1 MLLFSKPYL
10 DEYKNFVSTIK
21 DPLERLDDIEVYLD
35 DFERGF
41 DQIYGNHAIG
51 RISNKEYKILVKE
64 RDSFFKWGNEEI
76 TSIKAQYSDLI
87 EERSEKSWS
96 GHKRLK
102 FPVVW
107 NRKSYNK
114 IEPDIRTAGLKGD
127 WIAWLLANFTEG
139 KDEYWT
145 YDDRIINAA
154 QLDMYYY
161 LEFLDDS
168 FSVSYSCSK
177 ISNNFVT
184 FLFNAQKVLELKKE
198 VNTFGR
204 RRNYPSLEKEPTE
217 LDKII
222 IRTMKNRI
230 KINKDL
236 NWHNVLRD
244 LKNNT
249 YENKT
254 ITIAPIATMR
264 DEMKDAILLH
274 EKGLTEATQKLLI
287 STFQKKL
294 TTFRKLL
301 LPK

>member
-1 MLLFSKPYL
+1 MEYL

-21 DPLERLDDIEVYLD
+21 DPLERLDDIKVYLD

-41 DQIYGNHAIG
+41 DQIEGNHEMG
-51 RISNKEYKILVKE
+51 LISNKEYKSLVKE
-64 RDSFFKWGNEEI
+64 RDGLFLWGNEEI
-76 TSIKAQYSDLI
+76 TSIKDLHSDLI
-87 EERSEKSWS
+87 DERSKKSWS
-96 GHKRLK
+96 GHKRLQ

-107 NRKSYNK
+107 NRESYNK
-114 IEPDIRTAGLKGD
+114 IEPEIRTAGRKGD
-127 WIAWLLANFTEG
+127 WIAWLLANLTEG

-145 YDDRIINAA
+145 YEDRIINAA

-161 LEFLDDS
+161 LDFLDDS

-198 VNTFGR
+198 VNMVGR
-204 RRNYPSLEKEPTE
+204 RRRYPSLEKEPTE

-230 KINKDL
+230 KSNKSL
-236 NWHNVLRD
+236 NWRKVLYD

-249 YENKT
+249 YQNQT
-254 ITIAPIATMR
+254 ITIAQIVTMR
-264 DEMKDAILLH
+264 DEMREAILLH
-274 EKGLTEATQKLLI
+274 EEGMTEATQKLLI

-294 TTFRKLL
+294 TYFRKLL

>member
-1 MLLFSKPYL
+1 MEYL

-184 FLFNAQKVLELKKE
+184 FLFNVQKVLELKKE

>member
-1 MLLFSKPYL
+1 MQSL

-21 DPLERLDDIEVYLD
+21 DPLERLDEIEAFLE
-35 DFERGF
+35 FLENPRGEIEASY
-41 DQIYGNHAIG
+41 DMGS
-51 RISNKEYKILVKE
+51 ISREEYE
-64 RDSFFKWGNEEI
+64 TESQEMDSYFKWGWPQISALKTEHADIINKRAK
-76 TSIKAQYSDLI
+76 KA
-87 EERSEKSWS
+87 WS
-96 GHKRLK
+96 GHERLQ

-107 NRKSYNK
+107 NRESYNK
-114 IEPDIRTAGLKGD
+114 IEPEIRTAGRKGD
-127 WIAWLLANFTEG
+127 WIEWLLANLTEG

-145 YDDRIINAA
+145 YEDRILNAA

-161 LEFLDDS
+161 LDFLEDS
-168 FSVSYSCSK
+168 YSVSYSCSK

-249 YENKT
+249 YENQT

>member
-1 MLLFSKPYL
+1 MEYL

-21 DPLERLDDIEVYLD
+21 DPLERLDDIEVYME

-41 DQIYGNHAIG
+41 DQIDGNHEMG
-51 RISNKEYKILVKE
+51 LVSNKEYKIQVKE
-64 RDSFFKWGNEEI
+64 RDSFFKYCNEEI
-76 TSIKAQYSDLI
+76 TSIKDQHSDLI
-87 EERSEKSWS
+87 DERSKKAWS
-96 GHKRLK
+96 GHKRLP

-107 NRKSYNK
+107 NRGSYNK
-114 IEPDIRTAGLKGD
+114 IESDIRTAGLKGD
-127 WIAWLLANFTEG
+127 WITWLLANFTEG

-145 YDDRIINAA
+145 YEDRIINAA

-198 VNTFGR
+198 VNTFGSR
-204 RRNYPSLEKEPTE
+204 RKYPSLENEPTA

-230 KINKDL
+230 KSKKDL

-249 YENKT
+249 YENQT

>member
-1 MLLFSKPYL
+1 MKYL
-10 DEYKNFVSTIK
+10 DDYKNFVSTIE
-21 DPLERLDDIEVYLD
+21 DPLERLDDIEVYLE
-35 DFERGF
+35 DFENGF
-41 DQIYGNHAIG
+41 DQIIGNHALG
-51 RISNKEYKILVKE
+51 LISNKEYKSQVKE
-64 RDSFFKWGNEEI
+64 RDSFFKWGNAQI
-76 TSIKAQYSDLI
+76 SALKAEHADLI
-87 EERSEKSWS
+87 NKRAKNSWS
-96 GHKRLK
+96 GHKRLQ

-107 NRKSYNK
+107 NRESYNK
-114 IEPDIRTAGLKGD
+114 IEPEIRTAGRKGD
-127 WIAWLLANFTEG
+127 WIAWLLANLTEG

-145 YDDRIINAA
+145 YEDRIINAA

-249 YENKT
+249 YENQT

-264 DEMKDAILLH
+264 DEMKDAILLY
-274 EKGLTEATQKLLI
+274 EEGLTEATQKLLI

-294 TTFRKLL
+294 TYFRKLL

>member
-1 MLLFSKPYL
+1 MEYL
-10 DEYKNFVSTIK
+10 DGYKNFVSTIK

-41 DQIYGNHAIG
+41 DQIEGNHEMG
-51 RISNKEYKILVKE
+51 LISNKEYKSLVKE
-64 RDSFFKWGNEEI
+64 RDGLFLWGNEEI
-76 TSIKAQYSDLI
+76 TSIKDLHSDLI

-145 YDDRIINAA
+145 YEDRIINAA
-154 QLDMYYY
+154 QLDIYYY
-161 LEFLDDS
+161 LDFLDDS

-184 FLFNAQKVLELKKE
+184 FLFNAQKLLELKKE
-198 VNTFGR
+198 VNTVGR
-204 RRNYPSLEKEPTE
+204 RRKYPSLEKEPTE

-230 KINKDL
+230 TINKDL

-249 YENKT
+249 YENQT

-264 DEMKDAILLH
+264 DEMKDAILLY
-274 EKGLTEATQKLLI
+274 EEGLTEATQKLLI

-294 TTFRKLL
+294 TYFRKLL

>member
-1 MLLFSKPYL
+1 MEYL
-10 DEYKNFVSTIK
+10 DGYKNFVSTIK

-41 DQIYGNHAIG
+41 DQIEGNHEMG
-51 RISNKEYKILVKE
+51 LISNKEYKSLVKE
-64 RDSFFKWGNEEI
+64 RDGLFLWGNEEI
-76 TSIKAQYSDLI
+76 TSIKDLHSDLI
-87 EERSEKSWS
+87 EERSKNSWS
-96 GHKRLK
+96 GHNRLK

-107 NRKSYNK
+107 DRDSYNK
-114 IEPDIRTAGLKGD
+114 IEPEIRTAGRKGE
-127 WIAWLLANFTEG
+127 WIEWLLGNLTEG

-145 YDDRIINAA
+145 YEDRIINAA

-161 LEFLDDS
+161 LDFLDDS

-184 FLFNAQKVLELKKE
+184 FLFNAQKVFELKKE
-198 VNTFGR
+198 DNTVGR
-204 RRNYPSLEKEPTE
+204 RRKYPSLEKEPTE

-222 IRTMKNRI
+222 KRTMQNRI
-230 KINKDL
+230 KSNKDL

-249 YENKT
+249 NEHQT
-254 ITIAPIATMR
+254 ITIKEIATIHN
-264 DEMKDAILLH
+264 EMKDGILLY
-274 EKGLTEATQKLLI
+274 EDGLTEATQKLLT

-301 LPK
+301 LRK

>member
-1 MLLFSKPYL
+1 MTLRG
-10 DEYKNFVSTIK
+10 VS
-21 DPLERLDDIEVYLD
+21 
-35 DFERGF
+35 
-41 DQIYGNHAIG
+41 
-51 RISNKEYKILVKE
+51 ISNKEYKILVKE

-145 YDDRIINAA
+145 YEDRIINAA

-249 YENKT
+249 YENQT

-294 TTFRKLL
+294 TYFRKLL

>member
-1 MLLFSKPYL
+1 MQSL

-21 DPLERLDDIEVYLD
+21 DPLERLDEIEVLLEFLENPRTEIEGHYDMGSISREAYETESQELD
-35 DFERGF
+35 SYFNWGMP
-41 DQIYGNHAIG
+41 QISALKTEHADI
-51 RISNKEYKILVKE
+51 INKRAK
-64 RDSFFKWGNEEI
+64 
-76 TSIKAQYSDLI
+76 KA
-87 EERSEKSWS
+87 WS
-96 GHKRLK
+96 GHERLQ

-107 NRKSYNK
+107 NRESYNK
-114 IEPDIRTAGLKGD
+114 IEPEIRTAGRKGD
-127 WIAWLLANFTEG
+127 WIEWLLANLTEG

-145 YDDRIINAA
+145 YEDRIINAA

-161 LEFLDDS
+161 LDFLDDS

-198 VNTFGR
+198 VNMVGR
-204 RRNYPSLEKEPTE
+204 RRRYPSLEKEPTE

-222 IRTMKNRI
+222 KRTMQNRI
-230 KINKDL
+230 KSNKDL

-249 YENKT
+249 SENQT
-254 ITIAPIATMR
+254 ITIVPIATIR
-264 DEMKDAILLH
+264 DEMKDTILLY
-274 EKGLTEATQKLLI
+274 EDGLTEPTQKLLTT
-287 STFQKKL
+287 TFEKNL
-294 TTFRKLL
+294 TYFRKLL

>member
-1 MLLFSKPYL
+1 MQSL

-21 DPLERLDDIEVYLD
+21 DPLERLDEIEAFLEFLENPRGEIEANYDI
-35 DFERGF
+35 GS
-41 DQIYGNHAIG
+41 
-51 RISNKEYKILVKE
+51 ISREEYE
-64 RDSFFKWGNEEI
+64 TESQEMDSYFKWGMPQI
-76 TSIKAQYSDLI
+76 SSIKAQHSDLI
-87 EERSEKSWS
+87 VERSKKSWS
-96 GHKRLK
+96 GHKRLQ

-107 NRKSYNK
+107 NRESYNK
-114 IEPDIRTAGLKGD
+114 IEPDIRTAGRKGD
-127 WIAWLLANFTEG
+127 WIVWLLANFTEG

-145 YDDRIINAA
+145 YEDRILNAA

-161 LEFLDDS
+161 WDLLKDS
-168 FSVSYSCSK
+168 WVSYSCSK

>member
-1 MLLFSKPYL
+1 MQSL

-21 DPLERLDDIEVYLD
+21 DPLERLDEIEAFLEFLENPRGEIEANYDI
-35 DFERGF
+35 GS
-41 DQIYGNHAIG
+41 
-51 RISNKEYKILVKE
+51 ISREEYE
-64 RDSFFKWGNEEI
+64 TESQEMDSYFKWGMPQI
-76 TSIKAQYSDLI
+76 SSIKAQHSDLI
-87 EERSEKSWS
+87 VERSKKSWS
-96 GHKRLK
+96 GHKRLQ

-107 NRKSYNK
+107 NRESYNK
-114 IEPDIRTAGLKGD
+114 IEPEIRTAGRKGD
-127 WIAWLLANFTEG
+127 WIEWLLANLTEG

-145 YDDRIINAA
+145 YEDRILNAA

-161 LEFLDDS
+161 WDLLKDS
-168 FSVSYSCSK
+168 WVSYSCSK

-249 YENKT
+249 YENQT

-264 DEMKDAILLH
+264 DEMKDAILLY
-274 EKGLTEATQKLLI
+274 EEGLTEATQKLLI

-294 TTFRKLL
+294 TYFRKLL

>member
-1 MLLFSKPYL
+1 MEYL

-21 DPLERLDDIEVYLD
+21 DPLERLDDIEVYME

-41 DQIYGNHAIG
+41 DQIDGNHEMG
-51 RISNKEYKILVKE
+51 LVSNKEYKIQVKE
-64 RDSFFKWGNEEI
+64 RDSFFKYCNEEI
-76 TSIKAQYSDLI
+76 TSIKDQHSDLI
-87 EERSEKSWS
+87 DERSKKAWS
-96 GHKRLK
+96 GHKRLP

-107 NRKSYNK
+107 NRGSYNK

-127 WIAWLLANFTEG
+127 WITWLLENFTEG

-145 YDDRIINAA
+145 YEDRIINAA

-161 LEFLDDS
+161 LDFLDDS

-198 VNTFGR
+198 VNMVGR
-204 RRNYPSLEKEPTE
+204 RRRYQSLEKEPTE

-230 KINKDL
+230 KSKKDL

-249 YENKT
+249 YENQT

-274 EKGLTEATQKLLI
+274 EEGMTEATQKLLI

-294 TTFRKLL
+294 TSFRKLL

>member
-1 MLLFSKPYL
+1 MESLTDYKKFFSSI
-10 DEYKNFVSTIK
+10 E
-21 DPLERLDDIEVYLD
+21 DPLEQLDEIEVLLEFLENPRGEIEANYDMGSISREAYETESQELD
-35 DFERGF
+35 SYFNWGMP
-41 DQIYGNHAIG
+41 QISALKTEHADI
-51 RISNKEYKILVKE
+51 INKRAK
-64 RDSFFKWGNEEI
+64 
-76 TSIKAQYSDLI
+76 KA
-87 EERSEKSWS
+87 WS
-96 GHKRLK
+96 GHERLQ

-114 IEPDIRTAGLKGD
+114 IEPEIRTAGRKGD
-127 WIAWLLANFTEG
+127 WIEWLLGNLTEG

-154 QLDMYYY
+154 HLDMYYY
-161 LEFLDDS
+161 WDLLKDS
-168 FSVSYSCSK
+168 WVSYSCSK

-222 IRTMKNRI
+222 FRTMKNRFES
-230 KINKDL
+230 NKDL

-249 YENKT
+249 SENQT
-254 ITIAPIATMR
+254 ITITEIATIH
-264 DEMKDAILLH
+264 DEMKDAILLY
-274 EKGLTEATQKLLI
+274 EDGLTEPTQKLLTT
-287 STFQKKL
+287 TFQKKL
-294 TTFRKLL
+294 TYFRKLL

>member
-1 MLLFSKPYL
+1 MKYL
-10 DEYKNFVSTIK
+10 DDYKNFVSTIE
-21 DPLERLDDIEVYLD
+21 DPLERLDDIEVYLE
-35 DFERGF
+35 DFESGF
-41 DQIYGNHAIG
+41 DQIIGNHALG
-51 RISNKEYKILVKE
+51 LISNKGYKSQVKE
-64 RDSFFKWGNEEI
+64 RDSFFKWGNAQI
-76 TSIKAQYSDLI
+76 SALKAEHADLI
-87 EERSEKSWS
+87 NKRAKNSWS
-96 GHKRLK
+96 GHKRLQ

-107 NRKSYNK
+107 NRESYNK
-114 IEPDIRTAGLKGD
+114 IEPEIRTAGRKGD
-127 WIAWLLANFTEG
+127 WIEWLLANLTEG

-145 YDDRIINAA
+145 YEDRIINAA

-249 YENKT
+249 SENQT

-264 DEMKDAILLH
+264 DEMKDTILLY
-274 EKGLTEATQKLLI
+274 EKGMTEATQKLLTT
-287 STFQKKL
+287 TFERKL
-294 TTFRKLL
+294 TPFRKLL

>member
-1 MLLFSKPYL
+1 MKSLTDYKKFFSSI
-10 DEYKNFVSTIK
+10 E
-21 DPLERLDDIEVYLD
+21 DPLEQLDEIEVLLEFLENPRTEIEGHYDMGSISREAYETESQELD
-35 DFERGF
+35 SYFNWGMP
-41 DQIYGNHAIG
+41 QISALKTEHADI
-51 RISNKEYKILVKE
+51 INKRAK
-64 RDSFFKWGNEEI
+64 
-76 TSIKAQYSDLI
+76 KA
-87 EERSEKSWS
+87 WS
-96 GHKRLK
+96 GHERLK

-107 NRKSYNK
+107 NRESYNK
-114 IEPDIRTAGLKGD
+114 IEPEIRTAGRKGD
-127 WIAWLLANFTEG
+127 WIEWLLANLTEG

-145 YDDRIINAA
+145 YEDRIINAA

-161 LEFLDDS
+161 LDFLDDS

-177 ISNNFVT
+177 ISNDFVT

-222 IRTMKNRI
+222 FRTMKNRFES
-230 KINKDL
+230 NKDL

-249 YENKT
+249 YENQT
-254 ITIAPIATMR
+254 ITIAPISTMR